1 MIRNFLVISFL
12 AIAGLSHAQELDA
25 VVEKYKDLSDRM
37 VIFDMLVDNQ
47 NSKWI
52 ATDQGL
58 YKITSI
64 NSQPQHMDKNTVF
77 KALGMDRQG
86 QIYSGTDAKEI
97 KDESLEVKLILE
109 GEGLNITSMAF
120 HRGLIYIGTNQ
131 GLFTYNP
138 KLEKTSRS
146 FTKSNSRLPNDQIN
160 MLLADSRDQLWIGTD
175 EGLVKMKKNRIR
187 DVNEK
192 GHKFWAATETKEGI
206 WVVSDKEM
214 WLLDFLESD
223 KWERWRPAALR
234 RGLSK
239 GQVRG
244 IASDSRG
251 RLFLASETL
260 VMFDPYQDD
269 VVKIDQDYGFVS
281 SDALA
286 LICDKNDDLW
296 VGTGDQG
303 LFRIDIVE
311 GESEAFSAVAFVKEE
326 IVCHGRENGEV
337 GLKINGGKKPYTIQW
352 NTLTGNLNETKLENL
367 SASNYTATVT
377 DADNQRYVATTELTQ
392 PDPIDIE
399 LINMK
404 PISALGVRD
413 GGLEVNV
420 TGGTEPYK
428 LRWSNGRRDVETVEG
443 LNYGD
448 HTLTVIDANRC
459 EFEKVL
465 AVGKPKVLPQLDVS
479 TVEIGQ
485 TLRIEQLY
493 FKADSAEVQPQ
504 SYPVLDEIY
513 EFLSDN
519 RNIVVEIGGHT
530 NGIPSHEYCDK
541 LSTERAQNVAEYL
554 YEKGIETKQI
564 VYKGYGK
571 RQPIATNRSKQ
582 GRQRNQRVEL
592 KIIDIIRS

>member
-1 MIRNFLVISFL
+1 MRIILLLTTLAFPFFLQ
-12 AIAGLSHAQELDA
+12 AQELDA
-25 VVEKYKDLSDRM
+25 VVEKYQDLSDKM
-37 VIFDMLVDNQ
+37 VIFDMLVDDE
-47 NSKWI
+47 NSKWM

-64 NSQPQHMDKNTVF
+64 NTKPQEMDKNTVF
-77 KALGMDRQG
+77 KALVMDKKG
-86 QIYSGTDAKEI
+86 EVYSGTNDLKI
-97 KDESLEVKLILE
+97 KDENLDVKLILD
-109 GEGLNITSMAF
+109 GEGLEITAMAF

-131 GLFTYNP
+131 GLHTYNP
-138 KLEKTSRS
+138 KLEKTARK

-175 EGLVKMKKNRIR
+175 GGLVKMRKNKIR
-187 DVNEK
+187 DVQEK
-192 GHKFWAATETKEGI
+192 DHKFWAATETKEGI

-214 WLLDFLESD
+214 WLLDFLESN

-244 IASDSRG
+244 LSSDSKG

-260 VMFDPYQDD
+260 VMFDPYKDD
-269 VVKIDQDYGFVS
+269 VVKIDEKYGFVS

-286 LICDKNDDLW
+286 LVCDRNDDLW
-296 VGTGDQG
+296 IGTGDQG

-311 GESEAFSAVAFVKEE
+311 GESEAFSAVAFVHEE
-326 IVCHGRENGEV
+326 IVCNGRKNGQV
-337 GLKINGGKKPYTIQW
+337 RLKVNGGKKPYTIQW
-352 NTLTGNLNETKLENL
+352 NTMTGDLNKTELENL

-392 PDPIDIE
+392 PDIIDVQLVE
-399 LINMK
+399 MT

-420 TGGTEPYK
+420 TGGVEPYK
-428 LRWSNGRRDVETVEG
+428 LRWSNGRRDVEKVEG
-443 LNYGD
+443 INYGE

-459 EFEKVL
+459 EKEATL
-465 AVGKPKVLPQLDVS
+465 AVGKPRVLPQLDVS

-493 FKADSAEVQPQ
+493 FTADSTAVEPA

-513 EFLSDN
+513 EFLTAN
-519 RNIVVEIGGHT
+519 KNIVVEIGGHT
-530 NGIPSHEYCDK
+530 NGIPSHNYCDA
-541 LSTERAQNVAEYL
+541 LSSNRAQNVAEYL
-554 YEKGIETKQI
+554 YDKGIATKQI

-571 RQPIATNRSKQ
+571 RKPIATNKSKQ